1 MQLEDILEC
10 LKAHPSIRTKTR
22 IADICG
28 VSRQSL
34 RFWTQV
40 PAEYCRKLERACEGE
55 VTRYQM
61 RPDVFGLGPNDD
73 SDLDAA

>member
-1 MQLEDILEC
+1 MLLEDILKR
-10 LKAHPSIRTKTR
+10 LKAHPNIRTKTR

-40 PAEYCRKLERACEGE
+40 PAEYCRKLEKACEGE
-55 VTRYQM
+55 ITRYQM

-73 SDLDAA
+73 SDLNAA